1 MSLLLHKSVAA
12 VSLNPKVCVLL
23 PTYNGSRYLVE
34 QLRSI
39 LDQRSV
45 DVSVFISDDFSTDDT
60 LQVIEQAFPNEM
72 RIEVLPS
79 VTRHGSAGKNFYS
92 LIDAVDFTL
101 FDYVSFADQDDVW
114 DLDKLEASINAL
126 IEQGASGVS
135 SDVVAF
141 WEDGLSVYIRKS
153 LPQKNYDYLFEPAGP
168 GCTYVLTAEFAQKL
182 KPLVSDKGVYRN
194 VFNHDWL
201 VYAYARLNG
210 YPWYILPR
218 STMRYRQHDSNET
231 GVNFGFGALKIR
243 LRKLKSG
250 FYLNQVYGVLGAVG
264 RLDLL
269 QKFFVSRGV
278 PTLAFYRELFQM
290 RRSSKEAVLW
300 ALFLLLRIPK

>member
-1 MSLLLHKSVAA
+1 MNLH
-12 VSLNPKVCVLL
+12 PKVCVLL
-23 PTYNGSRYLVE
+23 ATYNGSRYVVE

-60 LQVIEQAFPNEM
+60 LQLIENAFSDET
-72 RIEVLPS
+72 RINMLPS
-79 VTRHGSAGKNFYS
+79 VKRHGSAGKNFYH
-92 LIDAVDFTL
+92 LIASVDFTY

-141 WEDGLSVYIRKS
+141 WEDGRSVHIRKS
-153 LPQKNYDYLFEPAGP
+153 LPQKKYDFLFEPAGP
-168 GCTYVLTAEFAQKL
+168 GCTYVLTAEFARKL
-182 KPLVSDKGVYRN
+182 KPLVTEKDVYQN

-201 VYAYARLNG
+201 VYAYARVNG

-231 GVNFGFGALKIR
+231 GVNFGFGALKTR
-243 LRKLKSG
+243 LRKIKSG
-250 FYLNQVYGVLGAVG
+250 FYLNQVYGVLGSVG

-269 QKFFVSRGV
+269 QKFFVRRGV
-278 PTLAFYRELFQM
+278 PKWTFFRELFQM
-290 RRSSKEAVLW
+290 RRSSKEAILW
-300 ALFLLLRIPK
+300 AVLLLIRIPK

>member
-1 MSLLLHKSVAA
+1 M
-12 VSLNPKVCVLL
+12 LL
-23 PTYNGSRYLVE
+23 PTYNGSRYVVE
-34 QLRSI
+34 QLQSI

-45 DVSVFISDDFSTDDT
+45 DVSVLISDDFSTDGT
-60 LQVIEQAFPNEM
+60 LQVIEQAFPNEI

-92 LIDAVDFTL
+92 LIDAVDFAQ

-114 DLDKLEASINAL
+114 DMDKLEASINAM

-141 WEDGLSVYIRKS
+141 WEDGRSVYIRKS
-153 LPQKNYDYLFEPAGP
+153 LPQKKYDYLFEPAGP
-168 GCTYVLTAEFAQKL
+168 GCTYVLTAEFANKL
-182 KPLVSDKGVYRN
+182 KPLVIEKDVYQN

-201 VYAYARLNG
+201 IYAYARVNG
-210 YPWYILPR
+210 YIWHILPR

-231 GVNFGFGALKIR
+231 GVNFGFKAMQVR
-243 LRKLKSG
+243 LSKLKSG
-250 FYLNQVYGVLGAVG
+250 FYLNQVYGVLGAVD

-269 QKFFVSRGV
+269 QNFFVRRGV
-278 PTLAFYRELFQM
+278 PRFTFFRELFQM

-300 ALFLLLRIPK
+300 AVFLLLRIPK

>member
-1 MSLLLHKSVAA
+1 MLSQQ
-12 VSLNPKVCVLL
+12 PKVCVLL
-23 PTYNGSRYLVE
+23 PTYNGSRYVVE
-34 QLRSI
+34 QLQSI

-45 DVSVFISDDFSTDDT
+45 EISIFISDDLSTDGT
-60 LQVIEQAFPNEM
+60 LQVIESAFPHET
-72 RIEVLPS
+72 RIKVLPS
-79 VTRHGSAGKNFYS
+79 VVRHGSAGKNFYS
-92 LIDAVDFTL
+92 LIDTVDFTL

-114 DLDKLEASINAL
+114 DMDKLEASINAL
-126 IEQGASGVS
+126 VEQGASGVS

-141 WEDGLSVYIRKS
+141 WEDGRSVYIRKS
-153 LPQKNYDYLFEPAGP
+153 LPQKEYDYLFEPAGP
-168 GCTYVLTAEFAQKL
+168 GCTYVLTADFANRL
-182 KPLVSDKGVYRN
+182 KPLVIDKDVYQN

-201 VYAYARLNG
+201 IYAYARVNG
-210 YPWYILPR
+210 YLWHILPR

-231 GVNFGFGALKIR
+231 GVNSGFGALKIR

-269 QKFFVSRGV
+269 QNFFVSRGV
-278 PTLAFYRELFQM
+278 PRLAFFRELFQM

-300 ALFLLLRIPK
+300 AVFLLLRIPK

>member
-1 MSLLLHKSVAA
+1 MSRLLYKSAPA

-23 PTYNGSRYLVE
+23 PTYNGSRYVVE
-34 QLRSI
+34 QLRSV

-60 LQVIEQAFPNEM
+60 LQVIESAFPDET
-72 RIEVLPS
+72 RIKVLPS
-79 VTRHGSAGKNFYS
+79 VVRHGSAGKNFYS
-92 LIDAVDFTL
+92 LIDTVDFTL

-114 DLDKLEASINAL
+114 DMDKLEASINAL

-141 WEDGLSVYIRKS
+141 WEDGRSVYIRKS
-153 LPQKNYDYLFEPAGP
+153 LPQKKYDYLFEPAGP
-168 GCTYVLTAEFAQKL
+168 GCTYVLTAEFASKL
-182 KPLVSDKGVYRN
+182 KPLVTEKDVYQN

-201 VYAYARLNG
+201 IYAYARVNG
-210 YPWYILPR
+210 YLWHILPR

-231 GVNFGFGALKIR
+231 GVNFGFDALKIR

-250 FYLNQVYGVLGAVG
+250 FYLNQVYGVLGALE

-269 QKFFVSRGV
+269 QEFFARRGV
-278 PTLAFYRELFQM
+278 PKLAFFRELFQM
-290 RRSSKEAVLW
+290 RRSSKQAVLW
-300 ALFLLLRIPK
+300 AVFLLLRIPK